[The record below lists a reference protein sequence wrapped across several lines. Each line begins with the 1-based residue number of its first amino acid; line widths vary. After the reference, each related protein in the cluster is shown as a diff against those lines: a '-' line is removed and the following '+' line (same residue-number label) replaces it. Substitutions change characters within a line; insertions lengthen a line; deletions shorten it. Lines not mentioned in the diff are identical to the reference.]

1 MTCQEEQDF
10 RCHFYGS
17 DLFEVIYVFNWQGK
31 GRITSKEY
39 SLMISK
45 IQYGDPS
52 YFQND
57 SL

>member
-10 RCHFYGS
+10 WFHFNGS

-31 GRITSKEY
+31 RRIASKEY
-39 SLMISK
+39 SLMIPK
-45 IQYGDPS
+45 IQYGYPS